1 MLKQIVCAASV
12 ALATIAAPLP
22 LRAPQIGVIRDA
34 AHNLRPV
41 YGFSGNLITGAPLPI
56 KDVLAASFSDDA
68 GIVLTPGAVKLVTV
82 NGEERGSYPTK
93 EVQPVLSITGP
104 ADTAVAWLPSER
116 KLVRW
121 NGNAFAELPVSASD
135 VPGQVV
141 GLAMKEADSIDLFI
155 ENQANV
161 VENLRVALTGGGV
174 NRIRTYTGAGG
185 QAVAAGQS
193 VVFPS
198 ADGLQVA
205 SGICPVESIALPDS
219 HVTLEKASPNWV
231 HVTSPAR
238 HGDWMLHIDRSH
250 PAISELPAV
259 QPLRMASGAGAQ

>member
-1 MLKQIVCAASV
+1 MLKQIICAASV

-22 LRAPQIGVIRDA
+22 LRAPQIGIIRDA

-41 YGFSGNLITGAPLPI
+41 YGFSGNLITGDPLPI

-68 GIVLTPGAVKLVTV
+68 GIVFTPGAVKLVTV
-82 NGEERGSYPTK
+82 NGEERGSYPTE
-93 EVQPVLSITGP
+93 EVQPVLSITGR
-104 ADTAVAWLPSER
+104 ADTAVAWLPLER

-135 VPGQVV
+135 VPGPVV
-141 GLAMKEADSIDLFI
+141 GLEMKDADSIDLFI

-161 VENLRVALTGGGV
+161 VENLRVALGGGV
-174 NRIRTYTGAGG
+174 SRIKTYTGAGG
-185 QAVAAGQS
+185 QAVVAGQA

-198 ADGLQVA
+198 ADGLQIA
-205 SGICPVESIALPDS
+205 SGTRPVESIALPDS

-231 HVTSPAR
+231 HVISPAI

-250 PAISELPAV
+250 PTISELPAV
-259 QPLRMASGAGAQ
+259 QPLRMASEAGAQ